1 MDQEINVTI
10 SELETL
16 HVAIAEEQP
25 INVHISAEGAAGPMG
40 PTGPAGEGGHT
51 HLDPLAIT
59 RVMTYVPEYKAY
71 EIVE

>member
-16 HVAIAEEQP
+16 HVAIAEDQP

-40 PTGPAGEGGHT
+40 PTGPIDPNSHT
-51 HLDPLAIT
+51 HADPLAVSRI
-59 RVMTYVPEYKAY
+59 MTYVPEFKAY